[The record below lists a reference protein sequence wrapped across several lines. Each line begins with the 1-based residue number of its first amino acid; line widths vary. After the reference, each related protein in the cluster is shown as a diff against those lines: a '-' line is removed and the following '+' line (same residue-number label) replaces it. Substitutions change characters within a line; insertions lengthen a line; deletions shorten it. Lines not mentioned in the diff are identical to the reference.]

1 MIHFCKHLLISILY
15 ILLYYQGRSN
25 YKHSDIYLLIDL
37 YSRTWSKLLL
47 SINLGSNSKFSRLLV
62 SSRQGGNV
70 GECCGDKEDEEDDM
84 DDGGGVVVVAE
95 AAVEHLVKI
104 PIFDRDDR
112 IFDH

>member
-1 MIHFCKHLLISILY
+1 
-15 ILLYYQGRSN
+15 
-25 YKHSDIYLLIDL
+25 
-37 YSRTWSKLLL
+37 
-47 SINLGSNSKFSRLLV
+47 
-62 SSRQGGNV
+62 
-70 GECCGDKEDEEDDM
+70 M

>member
-1 MIHFCKHLLISILY
+1 MIHVCKQVLISILY
-15 ILLYYQGRSN
+15 YYTNKEDQF
-25 YKHSDIYLLIDL
+25 KHSDIYLLIDL

-47 SINLGSNSKFSRLLV
+47 SINLGSNSKFSRLLL
-62 SSRQGGNV
+62 SSWQGGNV

>member
-1 MIHFCKHLLISILY
+1 MM
-15 ILLYYQGRSN
+15 

-62 SSRQGGNV
+62 SSWQGGNV